1 MRKFL
6 YMAALLCGLMAAPS
20 AFANVYLCTGPFC
33 AVAPAPIPP
42 VPVVYWH
49 RPPPPPPP
57 YYHYHRGWHHPPPP
71 PHHYHHHGPHHGGPH
86 HHGGHGPR
94 WR

>member
-6 YMAALLCGLMAAPS
+6 YITALLFGLMAAPS
-20 AFANVYLCTGPFC
+20 AFASAYVCAGPFC
-33 AVAPAPIPP
+33 AVAPTPVPP

-49 RPPPPPPP
+49 RPPPPPAP
-57 YYHYHRGWHHPPPP
+57 YYYHHHRGWHHAPPP
-71 PHHYHHHGPHHGGPH
+71 PHYHHHHHHHHGYHHHGGP
-86 HHGGHGPR
+86 GPR